1 MAEVKDAGKA
11 GKVEKARKVEKENGN
26 GNGEKAT
33 KKPVETV
40 NIFTSN
46 GMLSFS
52 VWEGGSISVRVSRRK
67 DGSDEYENVWSGR
80 INPVDFISQF
90 GELRTVAKT
99 AQDEL
104 KKILGQEI

>member
-1 MAEVKDAGKA
+1 MAESKA
-11 GKVEKARKVEKENGN
+11 ENKKVEVVKGEEKNGAVRRPI
-26 GNGEKAT
+26 ESA
-33 KKPVETV
+33 

-46 GMLSFS
+46 GVISFS

-80 INPVDFISQF
+80 INPVDFISQI
-90 GELRTVAKT
+90 GELRSLAKT

-104 KKILGQEI
+104 KKILGMEI

>member
-1 MAEVKDAGKA
+1 MAEVKEKVDK
-11 GKVEKARKVEKENGN
+11 KVEE
-26 GNGEKAT
+26 NGEKV
-33 KKPVETV
+33 KRPVETV

-67 DGSDEYENVWSGR
+67 DNGDEYENVWSGR

>member
-1 MAEVKDAGKA
+1 M
-11 GKVEKARKVEKENGN
+11 
-26 GNGEKAT
+26 
-33 KKPVETV
+33 
-40 NIFTSN
+40 
-46 GMLSFS
+46 
-52 VWEGGSISVRVSRRK
+52 RVSRRK
-67 DGSDEYENVWSGR
+67 DNGDEYENVWSGR